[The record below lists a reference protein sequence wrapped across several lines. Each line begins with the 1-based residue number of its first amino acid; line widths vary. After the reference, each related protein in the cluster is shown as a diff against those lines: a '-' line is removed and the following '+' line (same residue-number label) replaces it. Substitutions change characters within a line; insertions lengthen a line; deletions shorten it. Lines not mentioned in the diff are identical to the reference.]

1 MKEDF
6 YGHFELQIDNI
17 KRLSDVIHREAFSGL
32 GGEVRVTRHH
42 VEAIHK
48 DINDLRVG
56 LEGIARRQ
64 AEEKHREEIF
74 RHSLQGESV
83 KNEQLRLEALSR
95 LGTAAKHLL
104 GDLAVNQLIEQAI
117 HQNDDLRQS
126 RLAPRRPCDLE
137 RLVLVDEGDEL
148 PVTGQDN
155 GQAERIVR
163 RDDVVLS
170 SSHMETSFDRRQILA
185 GLEPGEDLFVDQ
197 RVISII
203 QERILDPKAAA
214 LCIAGPIL
222 YAKETIGTSLAAKI
236 VSSMARSGIPII
248 SYCCKLRRSRRS
260 LDSREEEQFMALT
273 YALIRQLIEFL
284 LPQFAAEI
292 DLGRRRFEGLD
303 GTFRTWPAAHSI

>member
-1 MKEDF
+1 MSKQ
-6 YGHFELQIDNI
+6 Y
-17 KRLSDVIHREAFSGL
+17 
-32 GGEVRVTRHH
+32 TRTSTTY
-42 VEAIHK
+42 A
-48 DINDLRVG
+48 
-56 LEGIARRQ
+56 
-64 AEEKHREEIF
+64 EEIF
-74 RHSLQGESV
+74 RHSLRGESV

-170 SSHMETSFDRRQILA
+170 SSHMETSFDRSQILA
-185 GLEPGEDLFVDQ
+185 GLEPGKDLFVDQ

-203 QERILDPKAAA
+203 QRADL
-214 LCIAGPIL
+214 
-222 YAKETIGTSLAAKI
+222 
-236 VSSMARSGIPII
+236 RS
-248 SYCCKLRRSRRS
+248 
-260 LDSREEEQFMALT
+260 
-273 YALIRQLIEFL
+273 
-284 LPQFAAEI
+284 
-292 DLGRRRFEGLD
+292 
-303 GTFRTWPAAHSI
+303 